1 MDGLR
6 NCPNQIAIFA
16 HGGLEVN
23 DFDRGRFMTKKL
35 GVRLG
40 GVKPSQRVLKMKI
53 DGAPRKREATLESA
67 VWQATLR
74 LALRAGFLE
83 KREKCRTRRYA
94 SPLKWPTRREDY
106 GGNRGQ
112 SPNCP
117 VNLPSVTSR
126 VSRKFFSC

>member
-53 DGAPRKREATLESA
+53 DGAPRKRELTPESA
-67 VWQATLR
+67 VRQATLR
-74 LALRAGFLE
+74 PSLRAGSFSKGARSGAPPIISVNV
-83 KREKCRTRRYA
+83 KRQTR
-94 SPLKWPTRREDY
+94 
-106 GGNRGQ
+106 
-112 SPNCP
+112 
-117 VNLPSVTSR
+117 VILPHLSGPPAWN
-126 VSRKFFSC
+126 

>member
-53 DGAPRKREATLESA
+53 DGAPRKRELTPESA

-83 KREKCRTRRYA
+83 KTQEMSHPPVISVNVKRQTR
-94 SPLKWPTRREDY
+94 
-106 GGNRGQ
+106 
-112 SPNCP
+112 
-117 VNLPSVTSR
+117 VILPHLSGPPAWN
-126 VSRKFFSC
+126 